1 MRFETFK
8 EILKD
13 NRGKETNL
21 YKAGCCF
28 EGEAFIIYINFKNEQ
43 GYIKTDS
50 ILDYIEDEAS
60 RPEYNDLDFEDC
72 EVWVKDSLTDK
83 LYKLYSIYD
92 DTGEMVTF
100 AYKDWEGVELF
111 KSKKDFNSIKNT
123 YKEILNRF
131 ELMDLNIDEIEEL
144 VDKTEVNGIDGFQK
158 LILNTKDCLYEKD
171 VQAIRKRLGIK
182 DEIELDTDFFE
193 CYERAR
199 PDLYIKI
206 LSEKDFYYIAY
217 SVSFN
222 FNET

>member
-8 EILKD
+8 KILED
-13 NRGKETNL
+13 NGGKETNF
-21 YKAGCCF
+21 YKASFCVEDETF
-28 EGEAFIIYINFKNEQ
+28 MIYINCKSCK
-43 GYIKTDS
+43 GYASVET
-50 ILDYIEDEAS
+50 ILNYIEDES
-60 RPEYNDLDFEDC
+60 TRPEYNDLDFEDC

-100 AYKDWEGVELF
+100 TYKDWEGVELF

-131 ELMDLNIDEIEEL
+131 ELMDLNVDEIEEL

-158 LILNTKDCLYEKD
+158 LILNTKDYLYEKD

-182 DEIELDTDFFE
+182 DEIELDADFFE

-222 FNET
+222 FDET